1 MAIEIEEVAQVHC
14 LLSPD
19 GSSYVD
25 IEGGGELMMTYS
37 PDKDLQING
46 RYTVNSGTIKYTM
59 MVIPLKEFRIKSGSY
74 VEFRGPI
81 MNPTLNVSA
90 TERLRTSV
98 TENQQP
104 RSVNFDVGLHVTQT
118 LQDMGLEFTLEAPED
133 LMIQNELSTM
143 STEQRGRLA
152 VTMLATGMY
161 INDAGA
167 STSGGVTGQNAL
179 NAFLQGQIS
188 NLTSK
193 ALKSIDLSLGM
204 EQGTS
209 ATGGTTTD
217 YSFRFAKRFWG
228 NRISVIVGGKV
239 STGQDAQ
246 NTGESLIDNVSIE
259 YRLDNS
265 ATRYVNLFYDKN
277 YESMLDG
284 EVTEMGVGLVLR
296 RRTNKLGELFLFK
309 RNNK

>member
-1 MAIEIEEVAQVHC
+1 
-14 LLSPD
+14 
-19 GSSYVD
+19 
-25 IEGGGELMMTYS
+25 MMSYS
-37 PDKDLQING
+37 PDKDLQLNG

-59 MVIPLKEFRIKSGSY
+59 MVIPLKEFLIKSGSY

-81 MNPTLNVSA
+81 MNPTLNIIA
-90 TERLRTSV
+90 TERMRTTV

-118 LQDMGLEFTLEAPED
+118 LEDMGLEFTLEAPED
-133 LMIQNELSTM
+133 LMIQSDLATM
-143 STEQRGRLA
+143 TAEQRGRLA

-188 NLTSK
+188 NITSK

-209 ATGGTTTD
+209 ASGNTTTD

-239 STGQDAQ
+239 STGNDAQ

-284 EVTEMGVGLVLR
+284 EVIEMGAGLVLR
-296 RRTNKLGELFLFK
+296 RKTNKLGELFLFRK
-309 RNNK
+309 KSE